1 MSSQLIEVCSHVISY
16 HYGETSRQIFTA
28 LAANGR
34 TTLDALRALRMR
46 KTPLSRVKC
55 SLAQLIQHRLV
66 QHHTDDRNDTYYS
79 VNWHCAYGLLRT
91 GRSVLLV
98 EKRLGEKAAS
108 VVAMVLQIGHC
119 TVGDLAG
126 VFDFDDNGF
135 AKRAS
140 GIDTPVQNGNGATNG
155 AEHHDTRQIGSL
167 AEMHHIL
174 RRLLRAGFLMK
185 LENRSF
191 KPNADIEDEIGNL
204 VMEEHFPDGK
214 ITGPKKQAEF
224 KRSVDGLKRKWRDEA
239 EFSERRDVEGGGGI
253 VRAGMDA
260 NKRQKLNGGLAN
272 GHGAHNGDAD
282 FAGPKLP
289 SNMSIGVNLDKCVVA
304 MRSEQLVQHA
314 KQYLGHITAAVYRAL
329 LTVLE
334 SKVRSV
340 REDLVQ
346 YEDED
351 EEEEAQPVAS
361 VMEVA
366 EFVDPH
372 LDLAKGINGAKSDMP
387 NGAKRKGTIEYDDN
401 DFSDLGIKKEA
412 ESEDEG
418 TTNGYS
424 SMRNKNR
431 RLDLV
436 EQHLKLLEEHDKEF
450 CRRPGAAGQS
460 EWRVNFP
467 VLSKT
472 LVNAEI
478 DTTIDRRFGKAAVRV
493 ARMLRQE
500 GRLEEKGVAQK
511 CLKHVKEIRG
521 VLAQMQAAGFLESQ
535 EVPKDQYR
543 QPTRSLYLW
552 YFDEKKVSQLVLH
565 QTYQGIARCLQRMD
579 VEQEKFQ
586 QILDKRERLRA
597 INPDAARNFIIG
609 KTGMLEE
616 ENTPL
621 SSVEKQQLSLW
632 RETQEKLLT
641 QVKRLDDVVGVMRD
655 FTGKDVSMST

>member
-1 MSSQLIEVCSHVISY
+1 MSV
-16 HYGETSRQIFTA
+16 
-28 LAANGR
+28 
-34 TTLDALRALRMR
+34 
-46 KTPLSRVKC
+46 
-55 SLAQLIQHRLV
+55 
-66 QHHTDDRNDTYYS
+66 
-79 VNWHCAYGLLRT
+79 
-91 GRSVLLV
+91 
-98 EKRLGEKAAS
+98 
-108 VVAMVLQIGHC
+108 
-119 TVGDLAG
+119 
-126 VFDFDDNGF
+126 
-135 AKRAS
+135 
-140 GIDTPVQNGNGATNG
+140 
-155 AEHHDTRQIGSL
+155 
-167 AEMHHIL
+167 
-174 RRLLRAGFLMK
+174 
-185 LENRSF
+185 
-191 KPNADIEDEIGNL
+191 
-204 VMEEHFPDGK
+204 
-214 ITGPKKQAEF
+214 
-224 KRSVDGLKRKWRDEA
+224 
-239 EFSERRDVEGGGGI
+239 
-253 VRAGMDA
+253 
-260 NKRQKLNGGLAN
+260 
-272 GHGAHNGDAD
+272 
-282 FAGPKLP
+282 
-289 SNMSIGVNLDKCVVA
+289 GVNLDKCMVA
-304 MRSEQLVQHA
+304 MRSEHLVQHA
-314 KQYLGHITAAVYRAL
+314 KHYLGHITAGVYRAL

-346 YEDED
+346 YDDED

-366 EFVDPH
+366 EFVDPY

-387 NGAKRKGTIEYDDN
+387 NGAKKKGTIEYDN
-401 DFSDLGIKKEA
+401 DFSDIGIKKEA
-412 ESEDEG
+412 DSDDEG

-467 VLSKT
+467 VLSRI

-552 YFDEKKVSQLVLH
+552 YFDEKKVSQLILH
-565 QTYQGIARCLQRMD
+565 QTYQAIARCMQRMD

-597 INPDAARNFIIG
+597 SNPDAARSFIIG

-616 ENTPL
+616 EGTPL

-655 FTGKDVSMST
+655 FTGKDVTMST